1 MSRGTVRLIVRDA
14 AGAWLADPDAIP
26 LAELGGALPSVGD
39 ILIRDTL
46 IGGEPSYQ
54 AYRVIERIFR
64 IDRTAAPDG
73 VPKPGRHTLLVEPT
87 TLVESHERA
96 LGLPPKSLAV

>member
-1 MSRGTVRLIVRDA
+1 MTSETLRLIIRDA
-14 AGAWLADPDAIP
+14 AGAWLADPDEIA
-26 LAELGGALPSVGD
+26 LAELANALPSIGD
-39 ILIRDTL
+39 ILVRDTL

-64 IDRTAAPDG
+64 IDRTGAGAPH
-73 VPKPGRHTLLVEPT
+73 PGRHTLLVEPT